1 MNSMVSSILFPDS
14 AFDKLLTI
22 FWHTDLT
29 WHCKHTLCFQ
39 TCGLSP
45 IRLAYNGSYGLQ
57 EIDAWT
63 HSHIDLEC
71 IFFVGRAVLKPRAT
85 WRPFLHD
92 THIYIYIPTPS
103 STYLSY
109 SCNHLT
115 RPTHTFIQKGRHK
128 MFVLSACRKEQELR
142 YQIDLKM
149 NNLKILFP

>member
-14 AFDKLLTI
+14 AFDKLLTF

-71 IFFVGRAVLKPRAT
+71 IFFVGRGELLWEAT
-85 WRPFLHD
+85 LGSRSNRSASTSTD
-92 THIYIYIPTPS
+92 TKYGISYI
-103 STYLSY
+103 
-109 SCNHLT
+109 
-115 RPTHTFIQKGRHK
+115 KGEK
-128 MFVLSACRKEQELR
+128 TCSEWLQQVLR
-142 YQIDLKM
+142 Y
-149 NNLKILFP
+149 